1 MVGAMTLTLERTL
14 AHGVWATAQWWAR
27 LEDAGLSAEARAGA
41 LEELAHMVCAE
52 EVWLSRIQGEALPV
66 QGPPGESSTFWPN
79 WTLEEA
85 QQRHARVSAVLLG
98 LARRPDAE
106 VHYTDTRGVEHRT
119 TLEDILLHVSIH
131 GQFHRGRASER
142 LRSVGQSAP
151 VGDYIEFVRA
161 GGGQTSPA
169 ESQERRDQGTWGRG
183 TLDNQAAEAW
193 LEGFVAEPSD
203 AKLAAAFQFSDDA
216 GSEAEAQAVAA
227 AEVVAARAG
236 RGKPGLPPRLLAWS
250 LGHSAALE
258 PALVRAALKALIR
271 IEREGAL
278 ATYWKQDGE
287 LVPWRRGLEALRERL
302 GG

>member
-1 MVGAMTLTLERTL
+1 MTFTLERTL
-14 AHGVWATAQWWAR
+14 AHGVWATAQWWDR
-27 LEDAGLSAEARAGA
+27 LDDPLLSPEARQGA
-41 LEELAHMVCAE
+41 LAELAHMVCAE

-66 QGPPGESSTFWPN
+66 SGSIEEASTFWPG
-79 WTLEEA
+79 WDLDEA
-85 QQRHARVSAVLLG
+85 RQRHSQVSAVLLG

-106 VHYTDTRGVEHRT
+106 VSYTDTAGVAHRT
-119 TLEDILLHVSIH
+119 MLEDILLHVSIH

-142 LRSVGQSAP
+142 LRAAGQIAP
-151 VGDYIEFVRA
+151 VGDYIQFVRA
-161 GGGQTSPA
+161 GGGQTPDA
-169 ESQERRDQGTWGRG
+169 ESRERQDQATWGRG
-183 TLDNQAAEAW
+183 TLDNQAAETW
-193 LEGFVAEPSD
+193 LEQFVAAPSD
-203 AKLAAAFQFSDDA
+203 GKIAAAFADASVGSSADD
-216 GSEAEAQAVAA
+216 EARAVAA

-258 PALVRAALKALIR
+258 PDLVRAALKALIR

-278 ATYWKQDGE
+278 ANYWKDEEE